1 MKRRKI
7 IKFGVIFIA
16 ILVPFCVAIESSEN
30 SKHEEQIFV
39 FPSMEMEGLSAASQG
54 EHMPQ
59 VEVVYRG
66 QPKVEN
72 VISTTTSSSS
82 EVITSTTRGKSFS
95 LSSNNH
101 RCGGQGSFF

>member
-7 IKFGVIFIA
+7 FKLGKVIFIA
-16 ILVPFCVAIESSEN
+16 IFVPFCVAIESSEN

-39 FPSMEMEGLSAASQG
+39 FPSMEMEGISAASQEG
-54 EHMPQ
+54 HMPQ

-72 VISTTTSSSS
+72 VISTSTTSSSS
-82 EVITSTTRGKSFS
+82 EVITSTTRGK
-95 LSSNNH
+95 
-101 RCGGQGSFF
+101 